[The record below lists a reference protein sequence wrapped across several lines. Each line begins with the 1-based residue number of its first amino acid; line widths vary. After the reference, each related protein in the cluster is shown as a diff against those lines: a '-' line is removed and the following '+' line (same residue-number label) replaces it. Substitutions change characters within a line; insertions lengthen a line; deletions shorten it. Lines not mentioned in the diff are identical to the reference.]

1 MNKFNKLTSYD
12 TFRWERIKGAELC
25 GKYDFPQLKPCTIA
39 QPQNLIPFHM
49 AKNAT
54 DAQKRWFHFFI
65 DDYQFERIW
74 NHPDRY
80 LPILQ
85 RFQGGISTDFSMYL
99 DMPKSQQIWNC
110 WRNRAMAYWMQENNI
125 NIIPNACWGDEES
138 LEWAF
143 DGLPENS
150 ILAFT
155 TQGCMKRND
164 EPKRILVNGIHR
176 LVREKKPTA
185 LYVYGSFPEAWKDKF
200 PVPIFTMKTFSQ
212 ETWRVG

>member
-1 MNKFNKLTSYD
+1 MDKFDKLTAYD

-25 GKYDFPQLKPCTIA
+25 GKYDFPKLKPCTNA
-39 QPQNLIPFHM
+39 KPQNLIPFHM
-49 AKNAT
+49 TKNAA
-54 DAQKRWFHFFI
+54 DASERWFHFFI

-74 NHPDRY
+74 NRPDRY
-80 LPILQ
+80 LPILK

-110 WRNRAMAYWMQENNI
+110 WRNRAMAYWMQESGL
-125 NIIPNACWGDEES
+125 NIIPNACWGDEDS
-138 LEWAF
+138 LDWAF

-155 TQGCMKRND
+155 SQGCMKRND
-164 EPKRILVNGIHR
+164 ESKRVLVNGIHR
-176 LVREKKPTA
+176 LIRDKMPIA
-185 LYVYGSFPEAWKDKF
+185 LYVYGSFPEAWKERF
-200 PVPIFTMKTFSQ
+200 SVPIFPMKTFSE